1 MNRIFHL
8 IFKGL
13 QCYKHDYC
21 LNKCPEL
28 SESIVEC
35 KKEETHCWKMT
46 SPLGT
51 LRGCALQ
58 CYSHDTCSMNCPKLS
73 NTIRSCTSE
82 DNGCYTSAFHSGIVR
97 GCSKERC
104 NVQVSSLVFLL
115 KSNKY
120 NR

>member
-51 LRGCALQ
+51 LRGCGNHRCEVQINLGVLNTANV
-58 CYSHDTCSMNCPKLS
+58 CCSGDLCNSSIQIKLS
-73 NTIRSCTSE
+73 TISIVFMSFIAFI
-82 DNGCYTSAFHSGIVR
+82 YTWCF
-97 GCSKERC
+97 
-104 NVQVSSLVFLL
+104 Q
-115 KSNKY
+115 
-120 NR
+120 

>member
-1 MNRIFHL
+1 MKSIILVAILFL
-8 IFKGL
+8 
-13 QCYKHDYC
+13 DYIA
-21 LNKCPEL
+21 LDE
-28 SESIVEC
+28 
-35 KKEETHCWKMT
+35 
-46 SPLGT
+46 
-51 LRGCALQ
+51 ALQ